1 MGGRT
6 EVRTKSGAILTIIIL
21 SLTLVFGLVKLQ
33 HLLVRKNPLINT
45 NFEPLA
51 DDAVFDNNSGD
62 LMLAVTVENYMT
74 GASLTDLRYIK
85 WLTSIWQ
92 RIEGVLVLTWYPMHK
107 CNKREYERFK
117 KA

>member
-1 MGGRT
+1 MSACVDFKFIEKFDIFGKHVPSFSLGGRT

-33 HLLVRKNPLINT
+33 HLLERKNPLINT

-62 LMLAVTVENYMT
+62 LMLAVS
-74 GASLTDLRYIK
+74 A
-85 WLTSIWQ
+85 
-92 RIEGVLVLTWYPMHK
+92 
-107 CNKREYERFK
+107 
-117 KA
+117 

>member
-1 MGGRT
+1 MSACVDFKFIEKFDIFGKHVPSFSLGGRT

-33 HLLVRKNPLINT
+33 HLLERKNPLINT

-62 LMLAVTVENYMT
+62 LMLAVSAENY
-74 GASLTDLRYIK
+74 
-85 WLTSIWQ
+85 
-92 RIEGVLVLTWYPMHK
+92 
-107 CNKREYERFK
+107 
-117 KA
+117 